1 MPAPDPSH
9 HGLVRVEP
17 GQKRVRIQVGGVIIA
32 DTTRPLLVW
41 EIPYYP
47 AYYVPAADVRT
58 EHLVETGT
66 VTHSPSRG
74 DARHFTVKA
83 DEEERVDAAWQ
94 YAESPIAE
102 LRDHIRFDWNAMD
115 AWFEEDEEV
124 YTHPRDPHKRVDI
137 LATSRRVHVELDG
150 VELADSTHGHVLFE
164 TGLPPRWYLP
174 KLDVRMELLV
184 PTDTVS
190 HCPYKGQA
198 HYWAA
203 RIGDRLVKDVAWS
216 YASPLPESQKIIGM
230 VCFYN
235 ERVDLTIDGE
245 HQERPKT
252 QFS

>member
-1 MPAPDPSH
+1 
-9 HGLVRVEP
+9 
-17 GQKRVRIQVGGVIIA
+17 
-32 DTTRPLLVW
+32 
-41 EIPYYP
+41 
-47 AYYVPAADVRT
+47 
-58 EHLVETGT
+58 
-66 VTHSPSRG
+66 
-74 DARHFTVKA
+74 VKA